1 MEIVTATYDATEQA
15 WVSPVLELKRDIY
28 LMISLKK
35 RGKVVIRQSTD
46 GKEWPRVPIE
56 QHKDMKAF
64 CLRMEI
70 RTDKLQIRIY
80 TSEEPEEIKYAYI

>member
-15 WVSPVLELKRDIY
+15 WVTPVLELKRDIY

-35 RGKVVIRQSTD
+35 KGKIVIRQNTGD
-46 GKEWPRVPIE
+46 GKWPRVPIE
-56 QHKDMKAF
+56 QHKDTKAF
-64 CLRMEI
+64 CLRMEVVP
-70 RTDKLQIRIY
+70 KVLQIKIY

>member
-1 MEIVTATYDATEQA
+1 MEIVTATYDTTEQA
-15 WVSPVLELKRDIY
+15 WVTPVLELKRDIY

-35 RGKVVIRQSTD
+35 RGKIVIRQNTGD
-46 GKEWPRVPIE
+46 GKWPRVPIE
-56 QHKDMKAF
+56 AHKDMKAF

-70 RTDKLQIRIY
+70 RVEVLQIRIY

>member
-1 MEIVTATYDATEQA
+1 METETATYDAKELA

-35 RGKVVIRQSTD
+35 KGKVVIRQSTD

-64 CLRMEI
+64 CLRMEVKA
-70 RTDKLQIRIY
+70 DMLQIKIY